1 MKIYINNLNLNKLN
15 DIRESLNDIL
25 TETNIYTEVYT
36 NESIYHIDEK
46 TIYSVTPKDGEII
59 LHHNY
64 YDQFTLICDHS
75 YFLKNNAFNV
85 FGNEHLHKK
94 IKKYIYKTN
103 PKSKLSFVIEMT
115 GDLHDNKFVENDVYF
130 ESYDII
136 DIKELFIKQEI
147 IEFLSLLN

>member
-1 MKIYINNLNLNKLN
+1 MKIYINNLNLNNLN
-15 DIRESLNDIL
+15 DIRESLSEIL

-46 TIYSVTPKDGEII
+46 TIYSLTPKDGVII

-75 YFLKNNAFNV
+75 YFQKNSSVNIL
-85 FGNEHLHKK
+85 GNQHLHKK
-94 IKKYIYKTN
+94 IKKYTYKIN